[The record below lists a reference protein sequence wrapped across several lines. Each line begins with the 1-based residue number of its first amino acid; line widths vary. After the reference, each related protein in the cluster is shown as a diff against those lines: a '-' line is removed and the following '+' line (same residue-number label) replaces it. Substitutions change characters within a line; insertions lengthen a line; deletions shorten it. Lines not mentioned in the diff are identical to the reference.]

1 MSDDQLYRTIID
13 ALVVQCR
20 EGEGQVSARRV
31 LAGVW
36 NENADAADA
45 EAEPGQH
52 AMNVLLGSLDG
63 NQRAVLAGLFAD
75 EFESGVYNVLRVL
88 EAAQLPLFEVR
99 AGRADRSLP
108 RPARRLGVARAERR
122 AGGVTAGKGVHAFGA
137 FGQ

>member
-36 NENADAADA
+36 NENADAGDA

-75 EFESGVYNVLRVL
+75 EFESGV
-88 EAAQLPLFEVR
+88 
-99 AGRADRSLP
+99 
-108 RPARRLGVARAERR
+108 
-122 AGGVTAGKGVHAFGA
+122 
-137 FGQ
+137 

>member
-1 MSDDQLYRTIID
+1 MMVGMSDDQLYRTIID

-36 NENADAADA
+36 NENADAGDA

-88 EAAQLPLFEVR
+88 EAAQLPLFE
-99 AGRADRSLP
+99 AGEQGGPTDHFLDRLDDWECPEQS
-108 RPARRLGVARAERR
+108 AGQAE
-122 AGGVTAGKGVHAFGA
+122 
-137 FGQ
+137 